1 MKKLYCVICS
11 KYRKLEKLKISYLLE
26 KIFLSV
32 LLSKSK
38 NEDEKIYKQEESI
51 NEILKILGSINDI
64 EEYQKIKNHA

>member
-38 NEDEKIYKQEESI
+38 NEDEKIYKQEESV

-64 EEYQKIKNHA
+64 EEYQKI

>member
-38 NEDEKIYKQEESI
+38 NEDEKIYKQEESV
-51 NEILKILGSINDI
+51 NEILKILGLINDI
-64 EEYQKIKNHA
+64 EEYQKI

>member
-11 KYRKLEKLKISYLLE
+11 KHRKLEKLKISYLLE

-38 NEDEKIYKQEESI
+38 NEDEKIYKQEESV
-51 NEILKILGSINDI
+51 NEILKILGLINDI
-64 EEYQKIKNHA
+64 EEYQKI

>member
-64 EEYQKIKNHA
+64 EEYQKI